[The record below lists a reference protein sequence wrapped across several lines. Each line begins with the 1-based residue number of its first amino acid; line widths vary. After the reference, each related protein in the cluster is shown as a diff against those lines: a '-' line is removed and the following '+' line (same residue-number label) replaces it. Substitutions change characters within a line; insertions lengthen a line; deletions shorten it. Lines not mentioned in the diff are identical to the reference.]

1 MQTPLPPDDR
11 LPDRAYKGRG
21 AVGNPA
27 PRFDRLAAEAVDD
40 GWERQPGDEPPLR
53 TTVLPDTARTLICRN
68 DSPDIPLEQSVNPYK
83 GCEHGCV
90 YCFARPNHAY
100 LGLSPGLDFETRL
113 FAKFN
118 AAAVLDGELRSPRY
132 RCRPIAIGTNTD
144 AYQPVER
151 ELRITRGIWE
161 VLSAFNHP
169 AALVTKSALVMR
181 DLDILADMAARRL
194 VQVGISVTTLNPD
207 TARTLEPRAAAPHRR
222 LDAIAALSRAGVP
235 VTVMAA
241 PLIPGLTDHELDAIL
256 TAARDAGAVGAA
268 YILVRLPHE
277 VKDLMRAWL
286 DTHTPNRTGKVLGL
300 IRDCHGGKL
309 YAAEFG
315 RRFTG
320 HGVYAD
326 LLRARFHAACRR
338 LGLNARNRDSITLD
352 CTRFAP
358 PPRAGDQL
366 ALF

>member
-1 MQTPLPPDDR
+1 MQDHPYPDDT
-11 LPDRAYKGRG
+11 LPDRAHKGRG

-27 PRFDRLAAEAVDD
+27 PRYDRLTGQAVDD
-40 GWERQPGDEPPLR
+40 GWAREEGDEPPLR
-53 TTVLPDTARTLICRN
+53 TTVLPDTARSLICRN
-68 DSPDIPLEQSVNPYK
+68 DSPDIPLDQSINPYK

-118 AAAVLDGELRSPRY
+118 APALLDAELRSPRY

-151 ELRITRGIWE
+151 ELRITRGLWE

-169 AALVTKSALVMR
+169 AALVTKSALVLR
-181 DLDILADMAARRL
+181 DLDILAGMAARRL
-194 VQVGISVTTLNPD
+194 VQVGISVTTLDP
-207 TARTLEPRAAAPHRR
+207 TVARTLEPRASAPHRR
-222 LDAIAALSRAGVP
+222 LAAIEALSRAGVP
-235 VTVMAA
+235 VVAMAA
-241 PLIPGLTDHELDAIL
+241 PMIPGLTDHELDSIL

-277 VKDLMRAWL
+277 VRELMRAWL
-286 DTHTPNRTGKVLGL
+286 DTHTPNRTGRVLGL

-309 YAAEFG
+309 YEAEFG

-338 LGLNARNRDSITLD
+338 LGLNTRNRDSMNLD
-352 CTRFAP
+352 CSRFAP